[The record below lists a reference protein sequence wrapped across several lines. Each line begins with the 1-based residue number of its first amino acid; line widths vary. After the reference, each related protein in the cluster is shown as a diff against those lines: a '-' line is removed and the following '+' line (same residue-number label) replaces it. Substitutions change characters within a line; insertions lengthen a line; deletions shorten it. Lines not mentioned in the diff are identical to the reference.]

1 MYSDPRQQL
10 NIRYMLFRYY
20 MSSYIWLG
28 LYHSPSFK
36 NLWSGRLDINHCK
49 WLHHLISTWY
59 KLLLV
64 RSLEDVYHSTVMIV
78 SACRVFFNICTS
90 AKFSIIRGYML
101 FNITTILKIHKQK
114 KLFINHL
121 YIFKFYMQRIK
132 LVSHKKQTCK
142 KM

>member
-1 MYSDPRQQL
+1 
-10 NIRYMLFRYY
+10 MLFRYY
-20 MSSYIWLG
+20 MSSYILLG

-36 NLWSGRLDINHCK
+36 TLWSGRLDINHCK
-49 WLHHLISTWY
+49 WLHRLISTWY

-64 RSLEDVYHSTVMIV
+64 RSLEEVYHSTVMSV

-90 AKFSIIRGYML
+90 AKFSIIRKYML

-121 YIFKFYMQRIK
+121 YIFKFYMQRIIF
-132 LVSHKKQTCK
+132 VSPRKQTYGGISVPLVC
-142 KM
+142 MLFFY